1 MAEPKITPLAR
12 RLAEENGIDWRRLQ
26 GTGPDGTIV
35 ERDILAFL
43 AKVMAGEV
51 DLPPMPEEAPPLP
64 PEEELKRVQEVLS
77 REGVDLE
84 DVLPETP
91 KAPTLAVE
99 EVAEEELELEPAL
112 LEVDEDLELE
122 LEEDLLLAEELS
134 QEASGETLPLPE
146 AREEALLPEEMVEEE
161 LEELLLGTEEE
172 APLPTSS
179 ETLEEEW
186 AFEETLP
193 GEPALK
199 AEAPE
204 EDLLAPEPLAE
215 PPPAQ
220 PGETQAPP
228 ALAGAI
234 PVPSP
239 APSPGLTASPAP
251 PPSLLQVYRLR
262 FNPGGLSAALKAFQ
276 EVYGVPENPLPF
288 LLKAAE
294 KALAELELPLRP
306 LLGQVAGEAVR
317 GVRPMSGFLALFRQ
331 QEGEEGEGLL
341 CFAGEEE
348 VHSGRPSLFLSQEG
362 VLAAS
367 GLEAPLARKLLE
379 RVALYLENPVL
390 LLA

>member
-84 DVLPETP
+84 DVLPEPP

-99 EVAEEELELEPAL
+99 EAAEEELDLEPAL
-112 LEVDEDLELE
+112 LEDLDLDLEEDLLLAEEPTREDQAPSLPGLEEEETLLPEPVEEELEELLLPAEEETLSPEPEELE
-122 LEEDLLLAEELS
+122 LEEDLLLGET
-134 QEASGETLPLPE
+134 QEAPTPEPLE
-146 AREEALLPEEMVEEE
+146 ALEEALP
-161 LEELLLGTEEE
+161 
-172 APLPTSS
+172 
-179 ETLEEEW
+179 
-186 AFEETLP
+186 
-193 GEPALK
+193 
-199 AEAPE
+199 APE
-204 EDLLAPEPLAE
+204 
-215 PPPAQ
+215 
-220 PGETQAPP
+220 PP
-228 ALAGAI
+228 ALATPI
-234 PVPSP
+234 PPPSP
-239 APSPGLTASPAP
+239 APGLTAAPAP
-251 PPSLLQVYRLR
+251 APFFLRVQRLR
-262 FNPGGLSAALKAFQ
+262 FDPGRLEAALEAFHQ
-276 EVYGVPENPLPF
+276 AHGVPHNPLPF

-317 GVRPMSGFLALFRQ
+317 GVRPMDGFLALFRQ

-367 GLEAPLARKLLE
+367 GLEAPIARKLLE

>member
-99 EVAEEELELEPAL
+99 EVAEEELDLEPAL
-112 LEVDEDLELE
+112 LEDLDLDLEEDLLLAEEPAREDQAPSLSGPEEEETLPPEPAEEELEELLLPAEEAMLPPEPEELE
-122 LEEDLLLAEELS
+122 LEEDLLLSET
-134 QEASGETLPLPE
+134 QEAPSPEPL
-146 AREEALLPEEMVEEE
+146 EAL
-161 LEELLLGTEEE
+161 EE
-172 APLPTSS
+172 APP
-179 ETLEEEW
+179 
-186 AFEETLP
+186 P
-193 GEPALK
+193 P
-199 AEAPE
+199 
-204 EDLLAPEPLAE
+204 E
-215 PPPAQ
+215 PPP
-220 PGETQAPP
+220 PVAPVP
-228 ALAGAI
+228 
-234 PVPSP
+234 PPSP
-239 APSPGLTASPAP
+239 APGLTATPGPAP
-251 PPSLLQVYRLR
+251 FPLRVQRLR
-262 FNPGGLSAALKAFQ
+262 FDPGRLEAALEAFHQ
-276 EVYGVPENPLPF
+276 AHGVPHNPLPF

-306 LLGQVAGEAVR
+306 LLGQAAGKEVR
-317 GVRPMSGFLALFRQ
+317 GVRPMGGFLALFHQ

-348 VHSGRPSLFLSQEG
+348 VHSGRPSLFLYQEG

-367 GLEAPLARKLLE
+367 GLEGPVAKKLLE

>member
-12 RLAEENGIDWRRLQ
+12 RLAEENGIAWRRLQ

-51 DLPPMPEEAPPLP
+51 DLPPTPEEAPPLP
-64 PEEELKRVQEVLS
+64 PEEELKRVQEVLD

-84 DVLPETP
+84 DVLPTPP

-99 EVAEEELELEPAL
+99 EVAEEELDLEPAL
-112 LEVDEDLELE
+112 LEDLDLD
-122 LEEDLLLAEELS
+122 LEEDLLLAKE
-134 QEASGETLPLPE
+134 P
-146 AREEALLPEEMVEEE
+146 AREDQAPSLSGPEEGKTLLPEPVEEE
-161 LEELLLGTEEE
+161 LEELLLPDE
-172 APLPTSS
+172 
-179 ETLEEEW
+179 
-186 AFEETLP
+186 EETLP
-193 GEPALK
+193 PEPEGL
-199 AEAPE
+199 ELE
-204 EDLLAPEPLAE
+204 EDLLLGETQEAPTPEPLEALEEALPAPEP
-215 PPPAQ
+215 PPPA
-220 PGETQAPP
+220 APVP
-228 ALAGAI
+228 
-234 PVPSP
+234 PPSP
-239 APSPGLTASPAP
+239 APGLTAAPVP
-251 PPSLLQVYRLR
+251 PPFLLRVQRLR
-262 FNPGGLSAALKAFQ
+262 FDPGRLEAALEAFHQ
-276 EVYGVPENPLPF
+276 AYGVPHNPLPF

-317 GVRPMSGFLALFRQ
+317 GVRPMGGFLALFRQ

-367 GLEAPLARKLLE
+367 GLEAPIARKLLE

>member
-26 GTGPDGTIV
+26 GTGPEGTIV

-64 PEEELKRVQEVLS
+64 PEEELKRVQAVLD

-84 DVLPETP
+84 DVLPTPP

-99 EVAEEELELEPAL
+99 EVAEEELDLEPAL
-112 LEVDEDLELE
+112 LEDLDLDLEEDLLLAEEPAREDQAPSLSGLEEEETLLPEPVEEELEELLLPAEEETLSPEPEELE
-122 LEEDLLLAEELS
+122 LEEDLLLGET
-134 QEASGETLPLPE
+134 QEAPSPEPLE
-146 AREEALLPEEMVEEE
+146 ALEEALP
-161 LEELLLGTEEE
+161 
-172 APLPTSS
+172 
-179 ETLEEEW
+179 
-186 AFEETLP
+186 
-193 GEPALK
+193 
-199 AEAPE
+199 
-204 EDLLAPEPLAE
+204 APEPPAPATPI
-215 PPPAQ
+215 PP
-220 PGETQAPP
+220 
-228 ALAGAI
+228 
-234 PVPSP
+234 PSP
-239 APSPGLTASPAP
+239 APGLTTAPAP
-251 PPSLLQVYRLR
+251 APFLLRVQRLR
-262 FNPGGLSAALKAFQ
+262 FDPGRLEAALEAFHQ
-276 EVYGVPENPLPF
+276 AHGVPHNPLPF

-367 GLEAPLARKLLE
+367 GLEAPIARKLLE

>member
-99 EVAEEELELEPAL
+99 EVAEEELDLEPAL
-112 LEVDEDLELE
+112 LEDLDLDLEEDLLLAEEPAREDQAPSLSGLEEEETLLPEPVEEELEELLLPAEEETLSPEPEELE
-122 LEEDLLLAEELS
+122 LEEDLLLGET
-134 QEASGETLPLPE
+134 QEAPSPEPLE
-146 AREEALLPEEMVEEE
+146 ALEEALP
-161 LEELLLGTEEE
+161 
-172 APLPTSS
+172 
-179 ETLEEEW
+179 
-186 AFEETLP
+186 
-193 GEPALK
+193 
-199 AEAPE
+199 
-204 EDLLAPEPLAE
+204 APEPPAPATPV
-215 PPPAQ
+215 PP
-220 PGETQAPP
+220 
-228 ALAGAI
+228 
-234 PVPSP
+234 PSP
-239 APSPGLTASPAP
+239 APGLTTAPAP
-251 PPSLLQVYRLR
+251 APFLLRVQRLR
-262 FNPGGLSAALKAFQ
+262 FDPGRLEAALEAFHQ
-276 EVYGVPENPLPF
+276 AHGVPHNPLPF

-306 LLGQVAGEAVR
+306 LLGQVAGEEVR
-317 GVRPMSGFLALFRQ
+317 GVRPMGGFLALFHQ

-341 CFAGEEE
+341 CFVGEEE

-367 GLEAPLARKLLE
+367 GLEAPIARKLLE

>member
-99 EVAEEELELEPAL
+99 EVAEEELDLEPAL
-112 LEVDEDLELE
+112 LEDLDLD
-122 LEEDLLLAEELS
+122 LEEDLLLAEE
-134 QEASGETLPLPE
+134 P
-146 AREEALLPEEMVEEE
+146 AREDQAPSPSGPEE
-161 LEELLLGTEEE
+161 
-172 APLPTSS
+172 
-179 ETLEEEW
+179 
-186 AFEETLP
+186 EETLP
-193 GEPALK
+193 PSPRRRNLRSSSFPPRRQCFPLNRRNWNWRKISSSAKPRKPLPRNPSRPWRKHPLPQNPA
-199 AEAPE
+199 PGC
-204 EDLLAPEPLAE
+204 PV
-215 PPPAQ
+215 PP
-220 PGETQAPP
+220 
-228 ALAGAI
+228 
-234 PVPSP
+234 PSP
-239 APSPGLTASPAP
+239 APGLTATPGPAP
-251 PPSLLQVYRLR
+251 FPLRVQRLR
-262 FNPGGLSAALKAFQ
+262 FDPGRLEAALEAFHQ
-276 EVYGVPENPLPF
+276 AHGVPHNPLPF

-306 LLGQVAGEAVR
+306 LLGQAAGKEVR
-317 GVRPMSGFLALFRQ
+317 GVRPMGSFLALFHQ

-348 VHSGRPSLFLSQEG
+348 VHSGRPSLFLYQEG

-367 GLEAPLARKLLE
+367 GLEGPVAKKLLE